1 MECDLLVI
9 GSGPGGYRAAV
20 LAALRGLSTVIVE
33 KATWGGCC
41 LNRGCVPK
49 KDWYHSARVLDSARH
64 FEKRGIVGAL
74 RGDLMQAWRHQRE
87 VVTAV
92 RDSYQSYL
100 KRLGVIAL
108 NGHARFQDPNT
119 VVVEPGG
126 ATILP
131 RAVIIATGSAPHVP
145 EGFQVMAGRIL
156 HSDLLFD
163 EPVPEGARV
172 LIVGGGG
179 VALEFA
185 YILRAF
191 GREVLWVT
199 RQDPFARTEFSA
211 PAMKLLRIAMA
222 DVGLAPIR
230 AGARA
235 LAATETGVSL
245 TTTGGEVMTADW
257 ALLATG
263 RRPVTEGLDL
273 TRAGTQLDA
282 RGHIVV
288 DDEMR
293 AAGAAIYAIGD
304 CVAGPMTA
312 NRALYEAGVAIDN
325 IVAPGSHKRDLLRVP
340 EAVYSAIELARVGLT
355 EEQAE
360 DEGHEPGVGFAAF
373 ENSPRALG
381 EDEPEG
387 YVRLIADLDSGA
399 LLGGEVLGA
408 EAGELIHMLTAS
420 PSLGALRRIAGTGF
434 NHPSRSEEFQNA
446 VETLAAKWRLE
457 KYVFGVQRDAAGA
470 S

>member
-1 MECDLLVI
+1 MECDVLVI

-20 LAALRGLSTVIVE
+20 LAALRGLGTVIVE
-33 KATWGGCC
+33 EATWGGCC

-49 KDWYHSARVLDSARH
+49 KDWYHTARVLDSQRH
-64 FEKRGIVGAL
+64 FEKRGIVGGL
-74 RGDLMQAWRHQRE
+74 RGDLAQAWRHQRK

-92 RDSYQSYL
+92 RASYQSYL
-100 KRLGVIAL
+100 KRLGVTAIE
-108 NGHARFQDPNT
+108 GHARFQDQNT
-119 VVVEPGG
+119 VVVEPSGG
-126 ATILP
+126 IISP
-131 RAVIIATGSAPHVP
+131 RAVIIATGSAPHIP
-145 EGFQVMAGRIL
+145 EGLVVTPGRIL

-172 LIVGGGG
+172 VIVGGGV

-185 YILRAF
+185 YILHAF
-191 GREVLWVT
+191 GREVLWLA
-199 RQDPFARTEFSA
+199 RQDPFARGEFST
-211 PAMKLLRIAMA
+211 PAMKLLKTTMA
-222 DVGLAPIR
+222 DAGLTPIR
-230 AGARA
+230 AGART
-235 LAATETGVSL
+235 LAATDAGVSV
-245 TTTGGEVMTADW
+245 TTTDNEVLTADW

-273 TRAGTQLDA
+273 ARAGARLDTH
-282 RGHIVV
+282 GYIVV
-288 DDEMR
+288 DAEMH
-293 AAGAAIYAIGD
+293 AAGTAIYAIGD

-325 IVAPGSHKRDLLRVP
+325 ILAPGSHKRDLRRVP

-373 ENSPRALG
+373 ETSPRALG
-381 EDEPEG
+381 QDEPEG

-399 LLGGEVLGA
+399 LLGGEVLGTD
-408 EAGELIHMLTAS
+408 AGELIHMLTAS
-420 PSLGALRRIAGTGF
+420 PSLEALRRIAGTGF

-446 VETLAAKWRLE
+446 VETLAAKWNLQG
-457 KYVFGVQRDAAGA
+457 YVFGVGDGAQDA

>member
-20 LAALRGLSTVIVE
+20 LAALRGLSTIIVE

-49 KDWYHSARVLDSARH
+49 KDWYHTARVLDSARH
-64 FEKRGIVGAL
+64 FEKRGIVGGL
-74 RGDLMQAWRHQRE
+74 RGDLAQAWRHQRE
-87 VVTAV
+87 VVVAV

-100 KRLGVIAL
+100 KRLGVTAL
-108 NGHARFQDPNT
+108 TGHARFQDQNT
-119 VVVEPGG
+119 VIVEPGG
-126 ATILP
+126 DTISP

-145 EGFQVMAGRIL
+145 EGFAVTPGRVL

-163 EPVPEGARV
+163 EPAPEGARV
-172 LIVGGGG
+172 LIVGGGV

-191 GREVLWVT
+191 GREVTWLA
-199 RQDPFARTEFSA
+199 RQDPFARPEFST
-211 PAMKLLRIAMA
+211 PAMKLLRTAMA
-222 DVGLAPIR
+222 DAGLAPIR
-230 AGARA
+230 AGART
-235 LAATETGVSL
+235 LTATETGVSV
-245 TTTGGEVMTADW
+245 TTTGGEVMAADW

-273 TRAGTQLDA
+273 ARAGVRLDA

-288 DDEMR
+288 DDKMR
-293 AAGAAIYAIGD
+293 AAGTTIYAIGD

-325 IVAPGSHKRDLLRVP
+325 ILAPGSHRRDLARVP

-373 ENSPRALG
+373 ETSPRALG
-381 EDEPEG
+381 QDEPEG
-387 YVRLIADLDSGA
+387 YVRLIADLDNGA

-446 VETLAAKWRLE
+446 VETLAAKWRLQG
-457 KYVFGVQRDAAGA
+457 YVFGAGDGAQDA